1 MLCLVASLLALML
14 SVKPYGA
21 VLPWGIGMAIAVI
34 SVRERRKLR
43 AAGVLR

>member
-1 MLCLVASLLALML
+1 MALLL

-34 SVRERRKLR
+34 SVRERIRKLR